1 MEYKL
6 LIIKNRYKKKLNF
19 KTGLDWFS
27 KNTPIKII
35 IDEIET
41 DYDLTFKTV
50 GNGKFT
56 GVVVSDYLKL
66 RKDVPEGKYNAVALV
81 YGNDAPGVRVS
92 ICENIPLYQDTD
104 FISLAKVTDS
114 GKTLNHELFHAF
126 FWKLYRRGIKL
137 TDPMDTYLNDN
148 DLNSKNSNRTAALKL
163 LQPHWETITSFKKGI
178 IQTIIE
184 TITPKKKY
192 KYFSD
197 SEIVGLKPELVD
209 LLDKARELAGIPF
222 KISSGKRTAAE
233 NKSAGG
239 VEGSAHLLGYA
250 VDLVCTDSSSRSKI
264 INSLIKVGFTRIG
277 IGKTFVHADCDPNKP
292 QQVIWHYY

>member
-6 LIIKNRYKKKLNF
+6 LIIKNRHTKKLNF

-35 IDEIET
+35 TEELIT

-50 GNGKFT
+50 KNGTFS
-56 GVVVSDYLKL
+56 GVVVQDYLKF

-92 ICENIPLYQDTD
+92 ITENMPLYPDTD
-104 FISLAKVTDS
+104 FITLAKETDG

-126 FWKLYRRGIKL
+126 FKKLSRKGITL
-137 TDPMDTYLNDN
+137 QDPMDTYLNDN
-148 DLNSKNSNRTAALKL
+148 NLDSKNSNRTNSLAL
-163 LQPHWETITSFKKGI
+163 LQPYWETVVSLKKGI

-197 SEIVGLKPELVD
+197 SEVIGLRPELVD

-239 VEGSAHLLGYA
+239 VEDSAHLLGYA

>member
-6 LIIKNRYKKKLNF
+6 LIIKNRYSKKLNL
-19 KTGLDWFS
+19 KLGLDWFS
-27 KNTPIKII
+27 KNTPLKISL
-35 IDEIET
+35 DEIET
-41 DYDLTFKTV
+41 DYDLAFKTV
-50 GNGKFT
+50 GNDTFT

-92 ICENIPLYQDTD
+92 IAENTPLYSDTD
-104 FISLAKVTDS
+104 FISLVKVTDG
-114 GKTLNHELFHAF
+114 GKTLNHELIHTF
-126 FWKLYRRGIKL
+126 FKKLARRGINL
-137 TDPMDTYLNDN
+137 PDPMDTYLNDSN
-148 DLNSKNSNRTAALKL
+148 LNSKNSNRTAALVL
-163 LQPHWETITSFKKGI
+163 LKPHWETIVSFKKSF

-209 LLDKARELAGIPF
+209 LLDKARELAGIPL
-222 KISSGKRTAAE
+222 KISSGKRTASE